1 MLRASIGAMQGV
13 AEHIGQTGTARDLED
28 SIAPVKE
35 IFRLQDADGLLEA
48 EKVYL
53 QRDAGCSA
61 IVLAA
66 SRGSG
71 MDELTTERPKAMIS
85 VGGTPAIEKMLQ
97 SMRAEGIR
105 DISVVRGYK
114 PEAIKPAGVT
124 FFENPEWEENGE
136 LGSLSSARSALSGE
150 VVVAYGDVIFKRYIL
165 HLLLSSDAPIT
176 LIVDS
181 SLSFIEEGR
190 VVDRVRV
197 AGPPP
202 SPYEEAENWL
212 EGIGTDLPD
221 DEVTGQWI
229 GMFRMRGEGT
239 DLFREAFD
247 EVAQASGSEVL
258 DLCAV
263 FNRLADRDPR
273 SVRVIYVEGDW
284 IDINS
289 LGDVVRSGD
298 V

>member
-1 MLRASIGAMQGV
+1 
-13 AEHIGQTGTARDLED
+13 
-28 SIAPVKE
+28 
-35 IFRLQDADGLLEA
+35 
-48 EKVYL
+48 
-53 QRDAGCSA
+53 
-61 IVLAA
+61 
-66 SRGSG
+66 
-71 MDELTTERPKAMIS
+71 MIS
-85 VGGTPAIEKMLQ
+85 VGGKPAIGKNA
-97 SMRAEGIR
+97 AEHAGR
-105 DISVVRGYK
+105 GDTRYFVVRGYK
-114 PEAIKPAGVT
+114 PEAIKPTGVT

-136 LGSLSSARSALSGE
+136 IGSLSAARSALDGE

-190 VVDRVRV
+190 AVDRVRV
-197 AGPPP
+197 AGPAP

-212 EGIGTDLPD
+212 EGIGVDLAD

-247 EVAQASGSEVL
+247 EVAQTSGSEHL

-263 FNRLADRDPR
+263 FNLLAQRDPR

-289 LGDVVRSGD
+289 LGDVARSGD

>member
-1 MLRASIGAMQGV
+1 M
-13 AEHIGQTGTARDLED
+13 
-28 SIAPVKE
+28 
-35 IFRLQDADGLLEA
+35 
-48 EKVYL
+48 
-53 QRDAGCSA
+53 
-61 IVLAA
+61 
-66 SRGSG
+66 
-71 MDELTTERPKAMIS
+71 
-85 VGGTPAIEKMLQ
+85 
-97 SMRAEGIR
+97 
-105 DISVVRGYK
+105 
-114 PEAIKPAGVT
+114 
-124 FFENPEWEENGE
+124 
-136 LGSLSSARSALSGE
+136 
-150 VVVAYGDVIFKRYIL
+150 AYGDVIFKRYIL

-190 VVDRVRV
+190 AVDRVRV

-212 EGIGTDLPD
+212 EGIGVDLPD
-221 DEVTGQWI
+221 DEVSGQWI
-229 GMFRMRGEGT
+229 GMFRLRGEGT

-247 EVAQASGSEVL
+247 EVVQASGSDVL

-263 FNRLADRDPR
+263 FHRIAERDPR

-289 LGDVVRSGD
+289 LGDVARSGD